1 MKNRWKALC
10 LALAATLLFG
20 SASVLATPDEGEDTS
35 ATLVYGS
42 IDSLMRKN
50 YPVILAMEENIAQ
63 LEELD
68 YESIKNEA
76 NSGYYAALDAKTQ
89 LESLIANVNYTIQS
103 ILTASFNPT
112 GDDDFGAATVEG
124 ASAVLGSYIAAN
136 AASTI
141 SSLEAAYEACEDVL
155 HSIRDGSLKK
165 SNELIIMQLKS
176 AENQTVVM
184 AETLYISIKSL
195 EVSESALKRTIASLE
210 RTITELELR
219 VKLGQVSELT
229 LAQARGGLTT
239 VKSGLSTLQMNIRT
253 LSMQLEVMV
262 GKNISGDLG
271 TSSLPEVTQE
281 QLDAMNLQSDL
292 TNAKKVSYE
301 LANAKDAVDQ
311 AKKDYDDIAEKYD
324 YRSTVYTVQ
333 QASHSYNA
341 AKFTY
346 DNTVKNFE
354 LGFNLLYYQ
363 VKDKAQALEA
373 AKSALALAQRQH
385 EANELKYKQGNISK
399 NTLLASQDDVSEAKD
414 NVTTAKYELFSA
426 YHNYHAAVIYGIVN

>member
-1 MKNRWKALC
+1 MKNRWKVLC
-10 LALAATLLFG
+10 LALAVTLIFG
-20 SASVLATPDEGEDTS
+20 SASVLATPEDGDDTS

-50 YPVILAMEENIAQ
+50 YPAILAMDESIAQ

-76 NSGYYAALDAKTQ
+76 FDGWYTALDMKSQ
-89 LESLIANVNYTIQS
+89 LESLLTNVNYAIDTIS
-103 ILTASFNPT
+103 NAALDPT
-112 GDDDFGAATVEG
+112 GEDPVGAAAAAGT
-124 ASAVLGSYIAAN
+124 SAILNSYIAAN

-141 SSLEAAYEACEDVL
+141 SSLESAYKSCEEIMD
-155 HSIRDGSLKK
+155 SIRDGSMQR

-184 AETLYISIKSL
+184 AETLYISVKSL
-195 EVSESALKRTIASLE
+195 EVSESALKRSIAALE

-219 VKLGQVSELT
+219 ANLGQISALT
-229 LAQARGGLTT
+229 LAQAKGGLTT
-239 VKSGLSTLQMNIRT
+239 AKSGLATLQMNIRT

-271 TSSLPEVTQE
+271 TSSLPEVTKE

-301 LANAKDAVDQ
+301 LASAKDSVDQ
-311 AKKDYDDIAEKYD
+311 AKKEYDKIAESNSYSPTN
-324 YRSTVYTVQ
+324 YRVQ
-333 QASHSYNA
+333 QASHTYNS

-346 DNTVKNFE
+346 DGTVKNFE

-373 AKSALALAQRQH
+373 AKAALSLAQTKH
-385 EANELKYKQGNISK
+385 EANELKYKQGSISK
-399 NTLLASQDDVSEAKD
+399 NALLASQDEVSEAKD
-414 NVTTAKYELFSA
+414 NVTTAKYDLFSA
-426 YHNYHAAVIYGIVN
+426 YHNYNAAVKYGIVN